1 MRKEGEKENKE
12 KLEILVITE
21 MSMREIPKSTFI
33 ETVVEWILEQI
44 INESKKSKIV
54 QGYLFKRVGSN

>member
-33 ETVVEWILEQI
+33 ETVIEWILEQI
-44 INESKKSKIV
+44 
-54 QGYLFKRVGSN
+54 